1 MIRNLLYFFALVL
14 VLTSCGSASTD
25 DVSGQIRG
33 AENLSVYFDKV
44 NPDGVN
50 NSMTQ
55 VSADGSG
62 NFSID
67 IEEPIEPG
75 VYRIRIGTKSAYI
88 VHDGSEQ
95 EVMISGDLQNFNNYK
110 YEVEGSPLTQQYRD
124 LMASYLEKSKSINEV
139 REEVKGDMHP
149 LIAMQV
155 ANHLFKN
162 NPAFYDEQANVNAKL
177 KQSYPD
183 ADFTRRHSEMVTLMQ
198 NAIAASRRKGGK
210 FNVGDEAPDIE
221 LPGPDGKVRKL
232 SDLRGEVV
240 LLDFWASWCG
250 PCRKENPKVVKT
262 YNKYKDKGFNI
273 FSVSLDGIHP
283 RRLQSYKTQADIDK
297 QLEVQ
302 KQRWIGA
309 IEKDQ
314 LTWDNHVSE
323 LKHWNSAV
331 TKLYGVSSIPQTF
344 LIDRDGK
351 IAAVNPRYNLEQE
364 LQRVLNE
371 S

>member
-1 MIRNLLYFFALVL
+1 MRNNLLYLFGLVFL
-14 VLTSCGSASTD
+14 LAACSQSSTD
-25 DVSGQIRG
+25 GISGQVKG

-44 NPDGVN
+44 NPDGAN

-55 VSADGSG
+55 VSANGSG
-62 NFSID
+62 SFEID
-67 IEEPIEPG
+67 FEEPLEPG
-75 VYRIRIGTKSAYI
+75 VYRVRIGAKSAYI
-88 VHDGSEQ
+88 IHEGTDQ
-95 EVMISGDLQNFNNYK
+95 NTKISGDIKDFSNYG
-110 YEVEGSPLTQQYRD
+110 YQVTGSPLSEQYRAT
-124 LMASYLEKSKSINEV
+124 MASYLQKSKSINEV
-139 REEVKGDMHP
+139 KQEIKGDMHP
-149 LIAMQV
+149 LIAMQI
-155 ANHLFKN
+155 ANTLFKS
-162 NPAFYDEQANVNAKL
+162 NPSFVEEQANVNAKL
-177 KQSYPD
+177 KQAYPD
-183 ADFTRRHSEMVTLMQ
+183 ANFTRRHSEMLTSMQ
-198 NAIAASRRKGGK
+198 NTIAAARRKGGK

-250 PCRKENPKVVKT
+250 PCRKDNPKVVKT
-262 YNKYKDKGFNI
+262 YKKYKDKGFNI

-297 QLEVQ
+297 QLEAS
-302 KQRWIGA
+302 KKRWVGA

-314 LTWDNHVSE
+314 LEWDNHVSE

-351 IAAVNPRYNLEQE
+351 IAALNPRYNLEEE
-364 LQRVLNE
+364 LERVL
-371 S
+371 